1 MALKKWA
8 ALSAGTAQSV
18 LTSSKK
24 NLPCISKPD
33 PQKAPGT
40 AKPDPQKAPGTVE
53 EPLYRRVDCWLDDK
67 CWFENQEK
75 CRAEPLCALAHN
87 KWLECM
93 EDKECYKEWLA
104 CYENPECSGRLP
116 TEDQF

>member
-18 LTSSKK
+18 LTSREI

-33 PQKAPGT
+33 PQKAPGI
-40 AKPDPQKAPGTVE
+40 VE

-75 CRAEPLCALAHN
+75 CRAEPMCALAHSE
-87 KWLECM
+87 WLKCM
-93 EDKECYKEWLA
+93 EDKDCYKKWLA
-104 CYENPECSGRLP
+104 CYEDPECSGRLP
-116 TEDQF
+116 TEDQS